1 MTYGIMKNKAMTQTK
16 PVHPKKNIV
25 FATPNFGLDSIRGVQ
40 YVVINPDK
48 ALASAPMFAV
58 FARRRTV
65 EHSAKNTNPSGP
77 AEEA

>member
-1 MTYGIMKNKAMTQTK
+1 MIKYNAITQRK

-25 FATPNFGLDSIRGVQ
+25 FATPNFGLDSMRGVQ
-40 YVVINPDK
+40 YVVMRPDK

-58 FARRRTV
+58 LARSRTV
-65 EHSAKNTNPSGP
+65 EHSARKTNPSGP